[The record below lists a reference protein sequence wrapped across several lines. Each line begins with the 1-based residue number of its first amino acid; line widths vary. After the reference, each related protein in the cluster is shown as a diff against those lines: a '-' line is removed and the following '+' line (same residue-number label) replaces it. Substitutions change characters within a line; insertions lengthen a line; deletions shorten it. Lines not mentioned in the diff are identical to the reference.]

1 MRQLLCIAI
10 VIIGFCACQKVIDIN
25 LNDAAKKYVVEGI
38 VTDVAGGVRVKIS
51 QTKNIEEDNTFN
63 GISGATV
70 IISVDSAANYVLS
83 ETAAKPGVYSSTAFR
98 GGVGHTY
105 SLYVQVGTDTFR
117 AVSTIPNKV
126 YFDSLTLQDRVVFGK
141 TRRVPAVYYTD
152 PEGKG
157 NSYHFIE
164 WRNRVKESTI
174 FVRNDDNTD
183 GKNLNIQLVSFS
195 TDSDDDSN
203 QIKTGDTVKVEM
215 QCIDAAVYK
224 YWYSLDAGATGE
236 GMSATPANAVSN
248 IEGGALGY
256 FSAHSVQTR
265 TIIAN

>member
-1 MRQLLCIAI
+1 MKQLLYI
-10 VIIGFCACQKVIDIN
+10 VIIISCFCACQKVIDIN
-25 LNDAAKKYVVEGI
+25 LNTADKKYVVEGY
-38 VTDVAGGVRVKIS
+38 VTDAVNGVRVSIS
-51 QTKNIEEDNTFN
+51 QTMNIDDENSFE

-70 IISVDSAANYVLS
+70 KIIADGATEYVLTES
-83 ETAAKPGVYSSTAFR
+83 SASKGVYTTTGFK
-98 GGVGHTY
+98 GMIGHTY
-105 SLYVQVGTDTFR
+105 SMYVQVGTDTFR
-117 AVSTIPNKV
+117 AESTMPHEV
-126 YFDSLTLQDRVVFGK
+126 YFDSLALQDRVVFGK

-164 WRNRVKESTI
+164 WRNKLKEGTI

-183 GKNLNIQLVSFS
+183 GRNLSIQLVSFS
-195 TDSDDDSN
+195 SDSDDDSK
-203 QIKTGDTVKVEM
+203 QIKTGDTISIEM

-236 GMSATPANAVSN
+236 GGSATPANPVTN
-248 IEGGALGY
+248 IKGGALGY

-265 TIIAN
+265 TIIAD